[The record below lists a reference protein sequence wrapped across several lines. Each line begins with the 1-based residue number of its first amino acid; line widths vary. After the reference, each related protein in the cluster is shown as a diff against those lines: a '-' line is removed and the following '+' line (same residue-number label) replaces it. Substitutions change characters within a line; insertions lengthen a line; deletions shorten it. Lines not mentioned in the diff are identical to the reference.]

1 MAKKSDELRELDGF
15 GESRLRKKSD
25 GFIEATPV
33 NIVWEGIL
41 LVPIF
46 GIIDSRKAQN
56 IMETMLTKILD
67 TESKTII
74 LDILGV
80 AAMDSAIANH
90 ILKISKA
97 TKLMG
102 CECIVSG
109 ISPSIAQ
116 TLVHLGVDLGQV
128 VTRATLKDALQFA
141 FKSAGLELKEIKDT
155 QQQPGKKTA

>member
-1 MAKKSDELRELDGF
+1 MAKKSHGF
-15 GESRLRKKSD
+15 GVSD
-25 GFIEATPV
+25 RFIEATPV

-46 GIIDSRKAQN
+46 GIIDSKKAQS

-141 FKSAGLELKEIKDT
+141 FKSAGLELKEIREA
-155 QQQPGKKTA
+155 QPAKKMV

>member
-1 MAKKSDELRELDGF
+1 MAKKSHGF
-15 GESRLRKKSD
+15 GVSD
-25 GFIEATPV
+25 GFVEATPV

-46 GIIDSRKAQN
+46 GIIDSKKAQS

-97 TKLMG
+97 TRLMG

-141 FKSAGLELKEIKDT
+141 FKSAGLELKEIREA
-155 QQQPGKKTA
+155 QPVKKMV

>member
-1 MAKKSDELRELDGF
+1 MIKKAHGF
-15 GESRLRKKSD
+15 GEPDVAKESQIRNKSG

-46 GIIDSRKAQN
+46 GIIDSRKAQS

-116 TLVHLGVDLGQV
+116 TLVHLGVELGQV

-141 FKSAGLELKEIKDT
+141 FKSAGLELKEIRDA
-155 QQQPGKKTA
+155 QQPLKKAV

>member
-1 MAKKSDELRELDGF
+1 MSKKS
-15 GESRLRKKSD
+15 GE
-25 GFIEATPV
+25 FVVATPV

-46 GIIDSRKAQN
+46 GMVDSKKAQDV
-56 IMETMLTKILD
+56 METMLTKILD

-80 AAMDSAIANH
+80 AAMDSAVANH

-97 TKLMG
+97 TRLMG

-141 FKSAGLELKEIKDT
+141 FKSAGLELREIREAL
-155 QQQPGKKTA
+155 PAKKTA

>member
-1 MAKKSDELRELDGF
+1 MPKKLHEF
-15 GESRLRKKSD
+15 GEPDTFGQSKIGKKSD
-25 GFIEATPV
+25 GFIGGTPV

-141 FKSAGLELKEIKDT
+141 FRSAGLELKEIREA
-155 QQQPGKKTA
+155 QPQPVKKTA

>member
-1 MAKKSDELRELDGF
+1 MAKKLHEFGEADGF
-15 GESRLRKKSD
+15 GVSKVGKKSD
-25 GFIEATPV
+25 GFIGGTPV

-141 FKSAGLELKEIKDT
+141 FRSAGLELKEIREA
-155 QQQPGKKTA
+155 QQQPVKKTT

>member
-1 MAKKSDELRELDGF
+1 MAKKSNGF
-15 GESRLRKKSD
+15 GEPGSKIVKKSHGFGVSD
-25 GFIEATPV
+25 RFIEATPV

-46 GIIDSRKAQN
+46 GIIDSKKAQN

-141 FKSAGLELKEIKDT
+141 FRSAGLELKEIREA
-155 QQQPGKKTA
+155 QPAKKMA

>member
-1 MAKKSDELRELDGF
+1 MAKKHEFREPDGLRHSKE
-15 GESRLRKKSD
+15 
-25 GFIEATPV
+25 FIGATPV

-46 GIIDSRKAQN
+46 GIIDSKKAQN

-141 FKSAGLELKEIKDT
+141 FKSAGLELREIREA
-155 QQQPGKKTA
+155 QPVKKIA